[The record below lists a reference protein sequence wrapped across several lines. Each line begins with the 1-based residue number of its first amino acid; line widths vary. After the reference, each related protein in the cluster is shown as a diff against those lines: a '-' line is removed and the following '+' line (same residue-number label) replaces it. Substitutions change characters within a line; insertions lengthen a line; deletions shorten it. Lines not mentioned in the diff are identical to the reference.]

1 MFKLDTESALLEP
14 DFHDGLLTGV
24 LVDLNSTLTITC
36 TDEDRKQEYVLRVP
50 GTNSLVVNNFRQG
63 NIIFNIY
70 LFEGSRSPREVV
82 AQAMGIRDEEDQA
95 PVDAMEA
102 RIRQNNWVT
111 IQITSSYGC
120 ELCGIC
126 ECSLNSVE
134 IAPLSA

>member
-14 DFHDGLLTGV
+14 DFHDGLLRGV

-36 TDEDRKQEYVLRVP
+36 TGVNRQQEYVLRVP
-50 GTNSLVVNNFRQG
+50 GTNSLVVNDFRQG

-82 AQAMGIRDEEDQA
+82 AQAMGIRDEEDQT

-102 RIRQNNWVT
+102 KVRQNNWVT
-111 IQITSSYGC
+111 IHITSSYGC

-126 ECSLNSVE
+126 ECSLNAIE
-134 IAPLSA
+134 IRPLAA